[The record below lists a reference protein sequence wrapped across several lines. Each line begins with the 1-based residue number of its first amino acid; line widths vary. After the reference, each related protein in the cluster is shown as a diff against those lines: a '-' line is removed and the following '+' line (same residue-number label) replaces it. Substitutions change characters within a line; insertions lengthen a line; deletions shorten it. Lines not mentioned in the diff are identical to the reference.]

1 MSKLPQVESVEHDGD
16 DEEGDDRNLE
26 YLGLGSWRRGLLI
39 ESKYLKQAASERGL
53 SLVKV
58 ARLSLLHVFG

>member
-1 MSKLPQVESVEHDGD
+1 VSKLPQVESVEHDGD

-26 YLGLGSWRRGLLI
+26 YLGLGSWRRGLL
-39 ESKYLKQAASERGL
+39 KYLKQAASERGL